1 MNASPRQ
8 PPEGSSQ
15 PDQPDHPDR
24 AHETEQ
30 PSQATVPDGTAGP
43 EEPDPDA
50 APNGRRILLAALRP
64 RLNRGQLVAAI
75 LLGLL
80 GFALAVQLHS
90 TADQG
95 LNSLSQQDLVRV
107 LGDVSQRTQR
117 LQQEVSTLESTKR
130 DLTSGT
136 GGTSAAIEEARARAA
151 TLAILAGTA
160 PAVGPGVEI
169 TILDPQG
176 QVRAARL
183 LDLVEELRDADAEAI
198 QIGSVRVVAST
209 YFIDAAGGIN
219 VDGTVLQPPYKVL
232 AIGDPR
238 SLSTSL
244 EIPGGILEVLRQND
258 QADAV
263 VTSSENIKITA
274 LHAISPPQ
282 YARPAPTASPSS
294 GG

>member
-1 MNASPRQ
+1 MSAA
-8 PPEGSSQ
+8 G
-15 PDQPDHPDR
+15 
-24 AHETEQ
+24 
-30 PSQATVPDGTAGP
+30 AGP
-43 EEPDPDA
+43 S
-50 APNGRRILLAALRP
+50 GQGWRVLLEALRP
-64 RLNRGQLVAAI
+64 RLTRAQLVAAV

-90 TADQG
+90 TAGQG
-95 LNSLSQQDLVRV
+95 LGSLSQQDLVRV

-117 LQQEVSTLESTKR
+117 LQQEVATLEATKR

-136 GGTSAAIEEARARAA
+136 GGTSAAIQEARARAA

-160 PAVGPGVEI
+160 PAVGPGVQI
-169 TILDPQG
+169 TILDPKG

-209 YFIDAAGGIN
+209 FFIDASGGIS
-219 VDGTVLQPPYKVL
+219 VDGVILQPPYTVL
-232 AIGDPR
+232 AIGDQR
-238 SLSTSL
+238 SLTTSL

-263 VTSSENIKITA
+263 VTPKDTVKITA
-274 LHAISPPQ
+274 LHALTPPQ